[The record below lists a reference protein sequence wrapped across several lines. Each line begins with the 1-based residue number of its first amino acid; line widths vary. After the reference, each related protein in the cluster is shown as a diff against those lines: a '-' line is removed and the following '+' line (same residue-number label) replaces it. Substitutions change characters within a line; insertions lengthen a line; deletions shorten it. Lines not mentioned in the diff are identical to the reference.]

1 MYNGKRARSG
11 SQKHF
16 KRSLTLIA
24 SLVLM
29 LSIGLGTTIA
39 WLVDD
44 TEDVKNVFTPGRVPP
59 TIVEKFNGEVKE
71 YVKVTNG
78 GNVSAFIR
86 VAVIATWK
94 DGQGN
99 IAPTAPIKGTHFDW
113 ETGSSKWF
121 QKNPSD
127 GYYYYTDAVAAGATT
142 ENLFTNCQLMEGVT
156 PPEGYSLSIEILAQ
170 TIQADGVD
178 SEGKHPVAEQWK
190 VTYTAGNPATIG

>member
-1 MYNGKRARSG
+1 MYNGKRAKSG
-11 SQKHF
+11 STKHF
-16 KRSLTLIA
+16 KRSLALVA

-29 LSIGLGTTIA
+29 LSTGLGTTLAYIFMST
-39 WLVDD
+39 DD
-44 TEDVKNVFTPGRVPP
+44 VTNTFTPAKVPP
-59 TIVEKFNGEVKE
+59 TIVEEFNGTVKS
-71 YVKVTNG
+71 KVQIKND

-121 QKNPSD
+121 QKTPSD
-127 GYYYYTDAVAAGATT
+127 GYYYYTDAVAAEAIT